1 MRFAE
6 LEDGDVTEPISM
18 CSIAR
23 ARSCRQ
29 SGASILLLATL
40 MGWGCTGYE
49 PASDVLEESVN
60 LSLDE
65 HWSCLGTAREPAK
78 VPVFSETVDRVVYSI
93 QVVDLST
100 GQIYSDARI
109 RACGVADINCENPVT
124 DTLSVD
130 AEGWVDIP
138 LFRDFTGF
146 LEVTSSE
153 AVPYIFYLNEPLG
166 QSMVEYPLALIS
178 LASLGPLVGLLG
190 VDYRPGTGVIAVR
203 AFDCRGDTASGVA
216 LSTENEGVRWYFA
229 DGLPTSKGTRTDA
242 DGLSGLV
249 NVQPGLA
256 VVDVTAPNGVS
267 IGGRQSVV
275 VRPNWLSAVYVKPG
289 TRPAAAQ

>member
-1 MRFAE
+1 
-6 LEDGDVTEPISM
+6 M
-18 CSIAR
+18 CSIASV
-23 ARSCRQ
+23 RSCRQ

-40 MGWGCTGYE
+40 MAWGCTSYE
-49 PASDVLEESVN
+49 PASDVLAESVN
-60 LSLDE
+60 LPLDE
-65 HWSCLGTAREPAK
+65 NWGCLSATPEPAT

-100 GQIYSDARI
+100 GQIYGDARV

-124 DTLSVD
+124 DRLPVD
-130 AEGWVDIP
+130 SEGWVDIP

-166 QSMVEYPLALIS
+166 QSMVEYPLAIIS
-178 LASLGPLVGLLG
+178 LASLGPLVELLG
-190 VDYRPGTGVIAVR
+190 VDYQPGTGIIAVR
-203 AFDCRGDTASGVA
+203 AFDCRGDTARGVE
-216 LSTENEGVRWYFA
+216 LSTENEGIRWYFA
-229 DGLPTSKGTRTDA
+229 DGLPTSAGTGTAA

-256 VVDVTAPNGVS
+256 VLDITAPNGVS